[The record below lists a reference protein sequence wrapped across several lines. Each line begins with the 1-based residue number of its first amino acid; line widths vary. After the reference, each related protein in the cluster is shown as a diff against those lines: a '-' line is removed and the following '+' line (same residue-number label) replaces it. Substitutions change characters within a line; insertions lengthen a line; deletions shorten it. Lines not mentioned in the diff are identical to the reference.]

1 MLSTIELDAKQ
12 NCFEKWMTVQ
22 NSYHPG
28 EVCQDRKRADQG
40 VRQRHSTEQGICL
53 PELVWGE
60 RRKDSRKGGK
70 SMENRFIRVD
80 EVAQELGVS
89 KSYAY
94 KIVQKLNA
102 ELKAKG
108 YLTIAGRVSRQY
120 FLEKVCYGARR
131 EEL

>member
-1 MLSTIELDAKQ
+1 M
-12 NCFEKWMTVQ
+12 EK
-22 NSYHPG
+22 G
-28 EVCQDRKRADQG
+28 DR
-40 VRQRHSTEQGICL
+40 
-53 PELVWGE
+53 
-60 RRKDSRKGGK
+60 
-70 SMENRFIRVD
+70 MENRFIRVD

-94 KIVQKLNA
+94 KVVQKLNA

-120 FLEKVCYGARR
+120 FLEKVCYGTRR